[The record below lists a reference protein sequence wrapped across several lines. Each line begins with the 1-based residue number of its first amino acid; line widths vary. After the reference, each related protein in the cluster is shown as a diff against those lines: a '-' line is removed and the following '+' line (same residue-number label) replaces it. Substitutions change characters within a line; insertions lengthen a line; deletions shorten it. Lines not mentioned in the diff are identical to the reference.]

1 MENDMKKCWV
11 IVIDK
16 QYTETIFG
24 NKLFEDKASAVKEAE
39 RLAFDWLNSK
49 SQNKFIDGY
58 KQTIKV
64 VQEDMN
70 YIRTIM

>member
-1 MENDMKKCWV
+1 MKKCWV

-24 NKLFEDKASAVKEAE
+24 NKVFKDKTSALKVVE
-39 RLAFDWLNSK
+39 RLK
-49 SQNKFIDGY
+49 SHGKFVDGY

-64 VQEDMN
+64 VQDDID
-70 YIRTIM
+70 YIANFGYFQIV

>member
-1 MENDMKKCWV
+1 MKKCWV

-24 NKLFEDKASAVKEAE
+24 NKVFKDKTSALKVVE
-39 RLAFDWLNSK
+39 RLK
-49 SQNKFIDGY
+49 SQGKFIDGKLVDGY

-64 VQEDMN
+64 VQDDLEL
-70 YIRTIM
+70 IISEGK

>member
-11 IVIDK
+11 IVINK

-24 NKLFEDKASAVKEAE
+24 NKVFKDKTSALKVVE
-39 RLAFDWLNSK
+39 RLK
-49 SQNKFIDGY
+49 SQGKFVDGY

-64 VQEDMN
+64 VQDDID
-70 YIRTIM
+70 YIGNFGYFQIV

>member
-24 NKLFEDKASAVKEAE
+24 NKVFKDKTSALKEVK
-39 RLAFDWLNSK
+39 RLK
-49 SQNKFIDGY
+49 SQGKFIDGKLVDGY

-64 VQEDMN
+64 VQDDLEL
-70 YIRTIM
+70 IISEGK

>member
-24 NKLFEDKASAVKEAE
+24 NKVFKDKTSALKVVE
-39 RLAFDWLNSK
+39 RLK
-49 SQNKFIDGY
+49 SQGKFIDGKLVDGY

-64 VQEDMN
+64 VQDDLEL
-70 YIRTIM
+70 IISEGK

>member
-24 NKLFEDKASAVKEAE
+24 NKVFKDKTSALKEVE
-39 RLAFDWLNSK
+39 ILK
-49 SQNKFIDGY
+49 SQGKFIDGY

-64 VQEDMN
+64 VQDDMN

>member
-1 MENDMKKCWV
+1 MKKCWV

-24 NKLFEDKASAVKEAE
+24 NKVFKDKTSALKIVE
-39 RLAFDWLNSK
+39 RLK
-49 SQNKFIDGY
+49 SQGKFIDGY

-64 VQEDMN
+64 VQDDID
-70 YIRTIM
+70 YIGNFGYFQIV

>member
-24 NKLFEDKASAVKEAE
+24 NKVFKDKTSALKIVE
-39 RLAFDWLNSK
+39 RLK
-49 SQNKFIDGY
+49 SQGKFIDGY

-64 VQEDMN
+64 VQDDID
-70 YIRTIM
+70 YIGNFGYFQIV